1 MTAAGPQSDDDW
13 VAGILAVTGSTCGG
27 VVLSEAATES
37 FVAAYGEAMG
47 MPRPFRQ
54 LPATLNPEVFTGSLD
69 LAATMA
75 LGSPVKALGLL
86 DTEGVSRLLIRRAEA
101 LETAVVSHLANMLD
115 DNRLV
120 LAAVTNPG
128 DEEVGLSPRLADRLA
143 FQLDQEVNSVWTPA
157 IIDEARQRLR
167 SLEVAQEKMIEISQ
181 AALALGISSPRS
193 VLHGLEA
200 SRVIAALK
208 GKAGVDE
215 EALSIAARLVLVH
228 RATRL
233 PAPEEEQQEELTQQS
248 PNEGQSNQS
257 QSSKSENAEVVLEA
271 VRAAIPQHLLES
283 LAAGLGQRGSGRN
296 IKKGGPSKAKSTR
309 GRRMGSRRS
318 QSLAGQRLDI
328 LATLRN
334 AAPWQPLRR
343 GTAGVSRMTVTRD
356 DFQVHRIKQ
365 RNESTAIFL
374 VDASGSTAFQRLA
387 EAKGAVE
394 AILSECYVRRDKVA
408 LISFRSKSAEEL
420 LPPTRSLE
428 RAKRA
433 LSALPGG
440 GGTPL
445 ASALDKGF
453 QLADQVRRAD
463 ASPIVIVL
471 TDGRAN
477 VTREG
482 EGNKAKAL
490 EESEAAA
497 RAISAHRIQS
507 MVVDVS
513 PEPSRHAREL
523 AAQMGAVYF
532 SMPRAQAED
541 IARPVTAA
549 LKSRIG

>member
-1 MTAAGPQSDDDW
+1 MTVSEPQSDEDW
-13 VAGILAVTGSTCGG
+13 VAGILAVTGSSCGG
-27 VVLSEAATES
+27 AVLSEAATES
-37 FVAAYGEAMG
+37 FVAAYGEAIG
-47 MPRPFRQ
+47 MPKPFRQ

-86 DTEGVSRLLIRRAEA
+86 DTEGMLRLLIRRAEA
-101 LETAVVSHLANMLD
+101 LETAAVSHLANMLD
-115 DNRLV
+115 DNRLI

-128 DEEVGLSPRLADRLA
+128 DDEVRISPRLADRLP
-143 FQLDQEVNSVWTPA
+143 FQLDQKVNSVWTPA

-167 SLEVAQEKMIEISQ
+167 SLELAQEKINEISQ

-193 VLHGLEA
+193 VLHVLQA
-200 SRVIAALK
+200 SRAIAALN
-208 GKAGVDE
+208 GKASVDE
-215 EALSIAARLVLVH
+215 EALSIAARLVLAH

-233 PAPEEEQQEELTQQS
+233 PVSEEEQQEQLTQQS
-248 PNEGQSNQS
+248 PNEVQSNQS
-257 QSSKSENAEVVLEA
+257 QSSKPENAEVVLEA
-271 VRAAIPQHLLES
+271 VRAAIPAHLLES
-283 LAAGLGQRGSGRN
+283 FTAGLGPRGSGRN
-296 IKKGGPSKAKSTR
+296 IKKSGPSKAKSTR

-318 QSLAGQRLDI
+318 QSLASQRLDI

-343 GTAGVSRMTVTRD
+343 RVAHASRMIVTRD

-394 AILSECYVRRDKVA
+394 TILSECYVRRDKVA
-408 LISFRSKSAEEL
+408 LISFRSKTAEEL

-482 EGNKAKAL
+482 DGNKVKAL
-490 EESEAAA
+490 EESAVAA
-497 RAISAHRIQS
+497 RAFAAHRIPS

-523 AAQMGAVYF
+523 AVQMGANYF
-532 SMPRAQAED
+532 SMPRAQASD

-549 LKSRIG
+549 LRSRAG

>member
-1 MTAAGPQSDDDW
+1 MTMPMPQSDGDW
-13 VAGILAVTGSTCGG
+13 VAGILSVTGSACGG
-27 VVLSEAATES
+27 VVLSEAAMDS
-37 FVAAYGEAMG
+37 FVAAYGEAMA
-47 MPRPFRQ
+47 MPKPFRH
-54 LPATLNPEVFTGSLD
+54 LPATLNSELFTGSLD

-75 LGSPVKALGLL
+75 LGSPVRALGLL
-86 DTEGVSRLLIRRAEA
+86 DIEGVSQLLIRRAEV
-101 LETAVVSHLANMLD
+101 LETASVSHLANMLD
-115 DNRLV
+115 DNKLV
-120 LAAVTNPG
+120 LAAVVSPSD
-128 DEEVGLSPRLADRLA
+128 DENGLSPRLSDRLA
-143 FQLDQEVNSVWTPA
+143 FQLNEEIKAVWTPA
-157 IIDEARQRLR
+157 VIDEARQRLR
-167 SLEVAQEKMIEISQ
+167 SVDVSQEQVFEVSQ

-193 VLHGLEA
+193 VLHVVRA
-200 SRVIAALK
+200 SRAIAALIGRK
-208 GKAGVDE
+208 EVDD
-215 EALSIAARLVLVH
+215 EALSLAARLVLAH
-228 RATRL
+228 RAERL
-233 PAPEEEQQEELTQQS
+233 PVPEDEQEQETSEQTSEQT
-248 PNEGQSNQS
+248 PPDRA
-257 QSSKSENAEVVLEA
+257 QSSKPENAEVVLEA
-271 VRAAIPQHLLES
+271 VRAAIPQHLLAS
-283 LAAGLGQRGSGRN
+283 LSAGLGQRGSGRN
-296 IKKGGPSKAKSTR
+296 VKKSGPSKAKSTR

-343 GTAGVSRMTVTRD
+343 RAAGASRMIVTRD

-394 AILSECYVRRDKVA
+394 AILAECYVRRDKVA
-408 LISFRSKSAEEL
+408 LISFRSKTAEEL

-445 ASALDKGF
+445 AAALDKGF

-477 VTREG
+477 VTRNG
-482 EGNKAKAL
+482 EGNKVKAL
-490 EESEAAA
+490 EESAAAA
-497 RAISAHRIQS
+497 RVFAAQRVQS

-513 PEPSRHAREL
+513 PDPSRHAREL
-523 AAQMGAVYF
+523 AVQMGANYL
-532 SMPRAQAED
+532 SMPRAQAAD

-549 LKSRIG
+549 LKSKA